1 MERGFPGG
9 GSGKEPSCQW
19 RRHQRC
25 RFDPWVKMIPWRRAW
40 QPTTVILP
48 GKFHGQRSLAGY
60 SPWGHKQMDTTER
73 LSTHKDTRTHTPYF
87 CFSRNSSDFTAV
99 IKIVRELGGLRQKT
113 M

>member
-1 MERGFPGG
+1 MRWLDKIIN
-9 GSGKEPSCQW
+9 SLHMNLGKLWEMMLDREVCN
-19 RRHQRC
+19 
-25 RFDPWVKMIPWRRAW
+25 
-40 QPTTVILP
+40 
-48 GKFHGQRSLAGY
+48 
-60 SPWGHKQMDTTER
+60 PWGHKQMDTTER